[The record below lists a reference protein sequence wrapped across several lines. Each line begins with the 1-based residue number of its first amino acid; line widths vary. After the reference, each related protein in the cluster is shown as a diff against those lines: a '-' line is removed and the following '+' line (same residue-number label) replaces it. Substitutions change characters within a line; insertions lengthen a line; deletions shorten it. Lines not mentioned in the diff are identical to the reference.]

1 MGNESAYFP
10 PFLMI
15 AGLLTIT
22 LITSYFWRKSSIFNE
37 QNQWSSAGSCALLWA
52 GIAFIFSISYMTI
65 SGDFGNL
72 LKAFQVGIFESF
84 RIGMVGIDEL
94 FALILVPF
102 VAVLGALF
110 GASFSWL
117 KHINKASGSLLQRG
131 LIGTGIGF
139 VLPIILSILG
149 FLIYMANNHISLQ
162 ELMQTEYGVIILFI
176 WGIFLAISTVV
187 CLILALITPQHLLT
201 NTNELN

>member
-1 MGNESAYFP
+1 MGNEPAYFP
-10 PFLMI
+10 PFLII

-22 LITSYFWRKSSIFNE
+22 LIASYFWRKSSIFNQ
-37 QNQWSSAGSCALLWA
+37 QNQWSIASSCALLWA

-94 FALILVPF
+94 FALVLVPF
-102 VAVLGALF
+102 VALLGALF
-110 GASFSWL
+110 GAIFSWL
-117 KHINKASGSLLQRG
+117 KHINKATGSLLQRG
-131 LIGTGIGF
+131 LVGAGIGF

-149 FLIYMANNHISLQ
+149 LLIFMANNHVSLQ
-162 ELMQTEYGVIILFI
+162 ELMQTEY
-176 WGIFLAISTVV
+176 VV
-187 CLILALITPQHLLT
+187 CLILALITPRHLL
-201 NTNELN
+201 NRDIY

>member
-10 PFLMI
+10 PFLII

-22 LITSYFWRKSSIFNE
+22 LIASYFWRKSSIFNQ
-37 QNQWSSAGSCALLWA
+37 QNQWSSASSCALLWA
-52 GIAFIFSISYMTI
+52 GTALIFSVSYMTI
-65 SGDFGNL
+65 SGDFGSL

-94 FALILVPF
+94 FALIIVPF

-131 LIGTGIGF
+131 LIGAGIGF

-149 FLIYMANNHISLQ
+149 LLIFMANNHVSLQ

-176 WGIFLAISTVV
+176 WGIILATITIV
-187 CLILALITPQHLLT
+187 CLILALITPRHLLT

>member
-22 LITSYFWRKSSIFNE
+22 LITSYFWRKSSIFNQ
-37 QNQWSSAGSCALLWA
+37 QNQWSSASSCALLWA
-52 GIAFIFSISYMTI
+52 GIAFIFSISYMI
-65 SGDFGNL
+65 INGDFANL
-72 LKAFQVGIFESF
+72 LRAFQVGIFESF

-94 FALILVPF
+94 FALIIVPF
-102 VAVLGALF
+102 VAFLGALF

-117 KHINKASGSLLQRG
+117 KHNNKASGSLLQRS
-131 LIGTGIGF
+131 LIGAGIGF

-149 FLIYMANNHISLQ
+149 LLIFMANNHVSLQ
-162 ELMQTEYGVIILFI
+162 ELMRTEYGVIILII
-176 WGIFLAISTVV
+176 WGIILATITVV
-187 CLILALITPQHLLT
+187 CLILALITPRHLLT
-201 NTNELN
+201 NTN